1 MNRVQTIIGLV
12 SLLLIALVLIYITK
26 FYSLL

>member
-1 MNRVQTIIGLV
+1 MKEKSVLRRLIPW
-12 SLLLIALVLIYITK
+12 LIALVLIYITK